1 MPMMLDDQTL
11 NEAKRFNTKLA
22 RAPRFGSRHRFMPP
36 LVQGL
41 LRVSQVGADRKL
53 RRAGLQVETRMV
65 EMSGVQVQ
73 VRIIHPRGPVAGIVL
88 DIHGGGWVVGNAP
101 MNDAFN
107 AAFASR
113 CGLAVVSVDYRLAP
127 RASVHAQMEEC
138 LAAARWLLQDGLPE
152 YADHADHADHV
163 GLPVIVVGESAG
175 AQLAAATLLGLRA
188 WPALLARIAGAV
200 LYYGVYDM
208 AGTDSVRRAGP
219 ETLVLD
225 GPRMLAGLR
234 RLTPD
239 LDDAARRQPPLSP
252 LFGELAGM
260 PPALMIVGSG
270 DPLLDDTLRMAQR
283 WQQVADVELN
293 VAPEAPH
300 GFIHFPTAMARVTLA
315 HAQAW
320 VRQRIAAMPQQEAFS
335 ASASHVPR
343 AAGASPGA
351 PR

>member
-1 MPMMLDDQTL
+1 MPLTFDDTTLD
-11 NEAKRFNTKLA
+11 EAARFNARLA
-22 RAPRFGSRHRFMPP
+22 RAPRFGMRYRLMPP

-41 LRVSQVGADRKL
+41 LRMSQVGADRKL
-53 RRAGLQVETRMV
+53 RRAGLQVEMRMV
-65 EMSGVQVQ
+65 EMGGVKVQ
-73 VRIIHPRGPVAGIVL
+73 VRVIRPRGPVAGIVL
-88 DIHGGGWVVGNAP
+88 DIHGGGWVVGNAR

-107 AAFASR
+107 AGFASR

-127 RASVHAQMEEC
+127 RASVHEQMEEC
-138 LAAARWLLQDGLPE
+138 LAAARWLLQDGL
-152 YADHADHADHV
+152 ADDV

-175 AQLAAATLLGLRA
+175 AHLAAATLQRLRD
-188 WPALLARIAGAV
+188 WPALLERVAGAV

-239 LDDAARRQPPLSP
+239 LDDAGRRQPPLSP
-252 LFGELAGM
+252 LFGDLAGM

-270 DPLLDDTLRMAQR
+270 DPLLDDTLRLAQR
-283 WQQVADVELN
+283 WRQVADVELN

-300 GFIHFPTAMARVTLA
+300 GFIHFPTAMASVTLA

-320 VRQRIAAMPQQEAFS
+320 VRQRIAPVS
-335 ASASHVPR
+335 ASALRAPR

>member
-1 MPMMLDDQTL
+1 MPLTFDDATLD
-11 NEAKRFNTKLA
+11 EAARFNARLA
-22 RAPRFGSRHRFMPP
+22 RAPRFGTRYRFMPL

-41 LRVSQVGADRKL
+41 LRLSQVSADGKL

-65 EMSGVQVQ
+65 GLEGVQVK
-73 VRIIHPRGPVAGIVL
+73 VRIIRPRGPVAGVVL

-127 RASVHAQMEEC
+127 RASMHAQMEEC
-138 LAAARWLLQDGLPE
+138 LAAARWLLQGGLPD
-152 YADHADHADHV
+152 YA
-163 GLPVIVVGESAG
+163 GLPVVVVGESAG
-175 AQLAAATLLGLRA
+175 AHLAAATLQGLRD
-188 WPALLARIAGAV
+188 WPALLAHIAGAV

-208 AGTDSVRRAGP
+208 AGTDSMRRAGP

-239 LDDAARRQPPLSP
+239 LDDAGRRQPPLSP
-252 LFGELAGM
+252 LFGDLAGM

-270 DPLLDDTLRMAQR
+270 DPLLDDTLQMAQR

-300 GFIHFPTAMARVTLA
+300 GFIHFSTAMARVTLA

-320 VRQRIAAMPQQEAFS
+320 VRQRIVPVS
-335 ASASHVPR
+335 ASASHAPR

>member
-1 MPMMLDDQTL
+1 MRMMLDDQTL
-11 NEAKRFNTKLA
+11 NEARRFNATLA

-41 LRVSQVGADRKL
+41 LRLSQVGADRKL
-53 RRAGLQVETRMV
+53 RRVGLQVEMRMV

-73 VRIIHPRGPVAGIVL
+73 VRIIRPRGPVAGIVL
-88 DIHGGGWVVGNAP
+88 DIHGGGWVIGNAT

-107 AAFASR
+107 ADFANC

-127 RASVHAQMEEC
+127 RASVYEQMEEC

-152 YADHADHADHV
+152 YA
-163 GLPVIVVGESAG
+163 GKPIIVVGESAG
-175 AQLAAATLLGLRA
+175 AHLAAATLQGLRA

-239 LDDAARRQPPLSP
+239 LDDARRRQPPLSP

-320 VRQRIAAMPQQEAFS
+320 VRQRIAPVS
-335 ASASHVPR
+335 DSASHAPR
-343 AAGASPGA
+343 AAGASPGVL
-351 PR
+351 R

>member
-1 MPMMLDDQTL
+1 MPLTFDDATLD
-11 NEAKRFNTKLA
+11 EAARFNARLA
-22 RAPRFGSRHRFMPP
+22 RAPRFGTRYRFMPL

-41 LRVSQVGADRKL
+41 LRLSQVSADGKL

-65 EMSGVQVQ
+65 GLEGVQVK
-73 VRIIHPRGPVAGIVL
+73 VRIIRPRGPVAGVVL

-127 RASVHAQMEEC
+127 RAFVHQQMEEC

-152 YADHADHADHV
+152 YA
-163 GLPVIVVGESAG
+163 GKPIIVVGESAG
-175 AQLAAATLLGLRA
+175 AQLAAATLQGLSD

-239 LDDAARRQPPLSP
+239 LDDAGRRQPPLSP
-252 LFGELAGM
+252 LFGDLAGM

-270 DPLLDDTLRMAQR
+270 DPLLDDTLQMAQR

-293 VAPEAPH
+293 VAPDAPH

-320 VRQRIAAMPQQEAFS
+320 VRQRIAPVS
-335 ASASHVPR
+335 ASASHAPR

>member
-1 MPMMLDDQTL
+1 MPLTFDDATLD
-11 NEAKRFNTKLA
+11 EAARFNVRLA

-41 LRVSQVGADRKL
+41 LRLSQFGANRKL

-65 EMSGVQVQ
+65 VLEGVQVQ
-73 VRIIHPRGPVAGIVL
+73 VRIIRPSGPVAGIVL
-88 DIHGGGWVVGNAP
+88 DIHGGGWVIGNAP

-127 RASVHAQMEEC
+127 RASMHQQMEEC

-152 YADHADHADHV
+152 YA
-163 GLPVIVVGESAG
+163 GKPVIVVGESAG
-175 AQLAAATLLGLRA
+175 AQLAAATLQGLRD

-239 LDDAARRQPPLSP
+239 LDDAGRRQPPLSP

-320 VRQRIAAMPQQEAFS
+320 VRQRIAAMPQQRPAPVS
-335 ASASHVPR
+335 VSASHAPR

>member
-1 MPMMLDDQTL
+1 MPMMLDDETL
-11 NEAKRFNTKLA
+11 NEAKRFNTRLA
-22 RAPRFGSRHRFMPP
+22 RAPRFGTRYRFMPP

-41 LRVSQVGADRKL
+41 LRLSQFGADRKL

-65 EMSGVQVQ
+65 GLEGVQVQ
-73 VRIIHPRGPVAGIVL
+73 VRIIRPRGPVAGIVL
-88 DIHGGGWVVGNAP
+88 DIHGGGWVIGNAP

-127 RASVHAQMEEC
+127 RASVHEQMEEC
-138 LAAARWLLQDGLPE
+138 LAAARWLLQGGLPD
-152 YADHADHADHV
+152 YA
-163 GLPVIVVGESAG
+163 GLPVVVVGESAG
-175 AQLAAATLLGLRA
+175 AHLAAATLQGLRA
-188 WPALLARIAGAV
+188 WPALLARIAGAL

-208 AGTDSVRRAGP
+208 AGTDSVRSAGS

-234 RLTPD
+234 GLTPD
-239 LDDAARRQPPLSP
+239 LDDAGRRQPPLSP

-283 WQQVADVELN
+283 WQQVAEVELN

-315 HAQAW
+315 YAQAW
-320 VRQRIAAMPQQEAFS
+320 VRQRIAAMPQQRPAPVS
-335 ASASHVPR
+335 VSASHAPR

>member
-1 MPMMLDDQTL
+1 MALAFDQDTIE
-11 NEAKRFNTKLA
+11 EARRFNRKLAWAPRFRIRNRWTPRLAQALLRLGQLRPEPSLA
-22 RAPRFGSRHRFMPP
+22 RAGVRAE
-36 LVQGL
+36 QGL
-41 LRVSQVGADRKL
+41 ALMNGLRVPL
-53 RRAGLQVETRMV
+53 RILRPAGTVR
-65 EMSGVQVQ
+65 GV
-73 VRIIHPRGPVAGIVL
+73 VL
-88 DIHGGGWVVGNAP
+88 DIHGGGWVIGNAR

-107 AAFASR
+107 GAFASR

-127 RASVHAQMEEC
+127 RASVHEQMEEC
-138 LAAARWLLQDGLPE
+138 LAAARWLLQGGLP
-152 YADHADHADHV
+152 DHA

-175 AQLAAATLLGLRA
+175 AQLAAATLQGLRA

-208 AGTDSVRRAGP
+208 AGTNSVRRAGP

-234 RLTPD
+234 GLTPD
-239 LDDAARRQPPLSP
+239 LDDAGRRQPPLSP

-260 PPALMIVGSG
+260 PPALMIVGGG

-283 WQQVADVELN
+283 WQQVAEVELN

-320 VRQRIAAMPQQEAFS
+320 VRQRIAPVS
-335 ASASHVPR
+335 VSASHALR

>member
-1 MPMMLDDQTL
+1 MPMRLDDQTL
-11 NEAKRFNTKLA
+11 NEAKRFNTRLA
-22 RAPRFGSRHRFMPP
+22 RAPRFGTRYRLMPP

-41 LRVSQVGADRKL
+41 LRLSQVGADRKL
-53 RRAGLQVETRMV
+53 RRAGLKVETRMV
-65 EMSGVQVQ
+65 GLEGVQVQ
-73 VRIIHPRGPVAGIVL
+73 VRIIRPRGAVAGIVL

-127 RASVHAQMEEC
+127 RASVHEQMEEC
-138 LAAARWLLQDGLPE
+138 LAAARWLLQGGLPD
-152 YADHADHADHV
+152 YADHADHA

-175 AQLAAATLLGLRA
+175 AQLAAATLQGLRA

-208 AGTDSVRRAGP
+208 GGTDSVRRAGP

-234 RLTPD
+234 GLTPD
-239 LDDAARRQPPLSP
+239 LDDTARRQPPLSP

-283 WQQVADVELN
+283 WRQVADVELN

-320 VRQRIAAMPQQEAFS
+320 VRQRIAPVS
-335 ASASHVPR
+335 ASASRAPR

>member
-1 MPMMLDDQTL
+1 MPLTFDDATLD
-11 NEAKRFNTKLA
+11 EAARFNARLA
-22 RAPRFGSRHRFMPP
+22 RAPRFGTRYRFMPP

-41 LRVSQVGADRKL
+41 LRLSQVGADGKL

-65 EMSGVQVQ
+65 GLEGVQVK
-73 VRIIHPRGPVAGIVL
+73 VRIIRPRGPVAGVVL
-88 DIHGGGWVVGNAP
+88 DIHGGGWVVGNAS

-127 RASVHAQMEEC
+127 RASMHAQMEEC
-138 LAAARWLLQDGLPE
+138 LAAARWLLQGGLPD
-152 YADHADHADHV
+152 YA
-163 GLPVIVVGESAG
+163 GLPVVVVGESAG
-175 AQLAAATLLGLRA
+175 AHLAAAMLQALRA
-188 WPALLARIAGAV
+188 WPALLAHIAGAV

-239 LDDAARRQPPLSP
+239 LDDAGRRQPPLSP
-252 LFGELAGM
+252 LFGDLAGM

-270 DPLLDDTLRMAQR
+270 DPLLDDTLQMAQR

-300 GFIHFPTAMARVTLA
+300 GFIHFPTAMASVTLA

-320 VRQRIAAMPQQEAFS
+320 VRQRIAAMPQQRPAPVS
-335 ASASHVPR
+335 VSASHAPR

>member
-1 MPMMLDDQTL
+1 MPMRLDDQTL
-11 NEAKRFNTKLA
+11 NEAKRFNTRLA
-22 RAPRFGSRHRFMPP
+22 RAPRIGTRNRLMPP

-41 LRVSQVGADRKL
+41 LRLSQAGADRKL
-53 RRAGLQVETRMV
+53 RRAGLKVETRMV
-65 EMSGVQVQ
+65 GLEGVQVQ
-73 VRIIHPRGPVAGIVL
+73 VRIIRPRGTVAGIVL

-127 RASVHAQMEEC
+127 RASVHEQMEEC
-138 LAAARWLLQDGLPE
+138 LAAARWLLQGGLPD
-152 YADHADHADHV
+152 YADHA

-175 AQLAAATLLGLRA
+175 AQLAAAMLQALQA

-234 RLTPD
+234 GLTPD
-239 LDDAARRQPPLSP
+239 LDDTARRQPPLSP

-260 PPALMIVGSG
+260 PPALMIVGGG

-283 WQQVADVELN
+283 WRQVADVELN

-320 VRQRIAAMPQQEAFS
+320 VRQRIAPVS
-335 ASASHVPR
+335 ASASRAPR

>member
-1 MPMMLDDQTL
+1 MPLTFDDATL
-11 NEAKRFNTKLA
+11 AEATRFNARLA
-22 RAPRFGSRHRFMPP
+22 RAPRFGSRYRFMPP

-41 LRVSQVGADRKL
+41 LRLSQFGANRKL

-65 EMSGVQVQ
+65 GLEGVQVQ
-73 VRIIHPRGPVAGIVL
+73 VRIIRPRGPVAGIVL
-88 DIHGGGWVVGNAP
+88 DIHGGGWVIGNAR

-107 AAFASR
+107 GAFASR
-113 CGLAVVSVDYRLAP
+113 CDLAVVSVDYRLAP
-127 RASVHAQMEEC
+127 RASVHEQMEEC

-152 YADHADHADHV
+152 YAD
-163 GLPVIVVGESAG
+163 LPIIVVGESAG
-175 AQLAAATLLGLRA
+175 AQLAAATLQRLRA

-208 AGTDSVRRAGP
+208 AGTDSVRSAGP

-225 GPRMLAGLR
+225 GLRMLAGLR
-234 RLTPD
+234 GLTPD
-239 LDDAARRQPPLSP
+239 LDDAGRRQPPLSP

-260 PPALMIVGSG
+260 PPALMIVGGG

-320 VRQRIAAMPQQEAFS
+320 VRQRIAPMPQQESFS
-335 ASASHVPR
+335 ASASHAPR

>member
-1 MPMMLDDQTL
+1 MPLTFDDATL
-11 NEAKRFNTKLA
+11 AEATRFNTRLA
-22 RAPRFGSRHRFMPP
+22 RAPRFGTRYRFMPP
-36 LVQGL
+36 LVRGL
-41 LRVSQVGADRKL
+41 LRLSQVGADRKL

-65 EMSGVQVQ
+65 GLEGVQVQ
-73 VRIIHPRGPVAGIVL
+73 VRIIRPRGPVAGIVL
-88 DIHGGGWVVGNAP
+88 DIHGGGWVIGNAR

-107 AAFASR
+107 GAFASR

-127 RASVHAQMEEC
+127 RASVHEQMEEC

-152 YADHADHADHV
+152 YAD
-163 GLPVIVVGESAG
+163 LPIIVVGESAG
-175 AQLAAATLLGLRA
+175 AQLAAATLQRLRA

-208 AGTDSVRRAGP
+208 AGTDSVRSAGP

-234 RLTPD
+234 GLTPD
-239 LDDAARRQPPLSP
+239 LDDAGRRQLPLSP

-260 PPALMIVGSG
+260 PPALMIVGGG

-320 VRQRIAAMPQQEAFS
+320 VRQCIAPVS
-335 ASASHVPR
+335 ASASHAPR
-343 AAGASPGA
+343 AAGASQGA

>member
-22 RAPRFGSRHRFMPP
+22 RAPRFGTRYRLMPP

-41 LRVSQVGADRKL
+41 LRLSQFGADRKL

-65 EMSGVQVQ
+65 GLEGVQVQ
-73 VRIIHPRGPVAGIVL
+73 VRIIRPRGPVAGIVL
-88 DIHGGGWVVGNAP
+88 DIHGGGWVIGNAP

-127 RASVHAQMEEC
+127 RASVHGQMEEC
-138 LAAARWLLQDGLPE
+138 LAAARWLLQGGLPD
-152 YADHADHADHV
+152 YAS
-163 GLPVIVVGESAG
+163 LPVVVVGESAG
-175 AQLAAATLLGLRA
+175 AHLAAATLQGLRA
-188 WPALLARIAGAV
+188 WPALLARIAGAI

-208 AGTDSVRRAGP
+208 AGTDSVRSAGP

-239 LDDAARRQPPLSP
+239 LDDAGRRHPPLSP

-283 WQQVADVELN
+283 WQQVVDVELN

-320 VRQRIAAMPQQEAFS
+320 VRQRIAAMPQQRPAPFS
-335 ASASHVPR
+335 VSASHAPR

>member
-1 MPMMLDDQTL
+1 MPLTFDDATLD
-11 NEAKRFNTKLA
+11 EAARFNARLA
-22 RAPRFGSRHRFMPP
+22 RAPRFGTRYRFMPL

-41 LRVSQVGADRKL
+41 LRLSQVSADGKL

-65 EMSGVQVQ
+65 GLEGVQVK
-73 VRIIHPRGPVAGIVL
+73 VRIIRPRGPVAGVVL

-127 RASVHAQMEEC
+127 RASMHAQMEEC
-138 LAAARWLLQDGLPE
+138 LAAARWLLQGGLPD
-152 YADHADHADHV
+152 YA
-163 GLPVIVVGESAG
+163 GLPVVVVGESAG
-175 AQLAAATLLGLRA
+175 AHLAAATLQGLRD
-188 WPALLARIAGAV
+188 WPALLAHIAGAV

-239 LDDAARRQPPLSP
+239 LDDAGRRQPPLSP
-252 LFGELAGM
+252 LFGDLAGM

-320 VRQRIAAMPQQEAFS
+320 VRQRIAPVS
-335 ASASHVPR
+335 ASASHAPR

>member
-1 MPMMLDDQTL
+1 MTLDDQTL
-11 NEAKRFNTKLA
+11 NEAKRFNIKLA

-41 LRVSQVGADRKL
+41 LRLSQVGADRTL

-65 EMSGVQVQ
+65 EMRGVQVQ
-73 VRIIHPRGPVAGIVL
+73 VRIIRPRGPVAGIVL
-88 DIHGGGWVVGNAP
+88 DIHGGGWVIGNAP

-127 RASVHAQMEEC
+127 RASIHEQMEEC
-138 LAAARWLLQDGLPE
+138 LAAARWLLQDGLPD
-152 YADHADHADHV
+152 YA
-163 GLPVIVVGESAG
+163 GLPVVVVGESAG
-175 AQLAAATLLGLRA
+175 AHLAAATLQGLRA

-239 LDDAARRQPPLSP
+239 LDDAGRRQPPLSP
-252 LFGELAGM
+252 LFGDLAGM

-270 DPLLDDTLRMAQR
+270 DPLLDDTLRLAQR

-300 GFIHFPTAMARVTLA
+300 GFIHFPTAMASVTLA

-320 VRQRIAAMPQQEAFS
+320 VRHRIAPVS
-335 ASASHVPR
+335 ASASHAPR

>member
-1 MPMMLDDQTL
+1 MPLTFDDATLD
-11 NEAKRFNTKLA
+11 EAARFNARLA
-22 RAPRFGSRHRFMPP
+22 RAPRFGTRYRLMPP

-41 LRVSQVGADRKL
+41 LRLSQVGADRKL
-53 RRAGLQVETRMV
+53 RRAGLQVETRRV
-65 EMSGVQVQ
+65 VLEGVQVQ
-73 VRIIHPRGPVAGIVL
+73 VRIIRPRGPVAGIVL
-88 DIHGGGWVVGNAP
+88 DIHGGGWVIGNAP

-113 CGLAVVSVDYRLAP
+113 CGLTVVSVDYRLAP
-127 RASVHAQMEEC
+127 RASVHQQMEEC
-138 LAAARWLLQDGLPE
+138 LAAARWLLQGGLPE
-152 YADHADHADHV
+152 YADHA
-163 GLPVIVVGESAG
+163 GLPVVVVGESAG
-175 AQLAAATLLGLRA
+175 AHLAAATLQGLRD

-234 RLTPD
+234 RLTLD
-239 LDDAARRQPPLSP
+239 LDDAGRRQPPLSP

-270 DPLLDDTLRMAQR
+270 DPLLDDTLQMAQR

-293 VAPEAPH
+293 VAPDAPH
-300 GFIHFPTAMARVTLA
+300 GFIHFPTAMASVTLA

-320 VRQRIAAMPQQEAFS
+320 VRQRIAPVS
-335 ASASHVPR
+335 ASASHAPR

>member
-1 MPMMLDDQTL
+1 MPMRLDDQTL
-11 NEAKRFNTKLA
+11 NEAKRFNTRLA
-22 RAPRFGSRHRFMPP
+22 RAPRFGTRYRLMPP

-41 LRVSQVGADRKL
+41 LRLSQIGADRKL

-65 EMSGVQVQ
+65 GLEGVQVQ
-73 VRIIHPRGPVAGIVL
+73 VRIIRPRGPVAGIVL
-88 DIHGGGWVVGNAP
+88 DIHGGGWVIGNAR

-107 AAFASR
+107 GAFASR

-127 RASVHAQMEEC
+127 RASVHEQMEEC
-138 LAAARWLLQDGLPE
+138 LAAARWLLQGGLP
-152 YADHADHADHV
+152 DHA

-175 AQLAAATLLGLRA
+175 AQLAAATLQGLRA

-208 AGTDSVRRAGP
+208 AGTNSVRRAGP

-234 RLTPD
+234 GLTPD
-239 LDDAARRQPPLSP
+239 LDDAGRRQPPLSP

-260 PPALMIVGSG
+260 PPALMIVGGG

-283 WQQVADVELN
+283 WQQVAEVELN

-320 VRQRIAAMPQQEAFS
+320 VRQRIAPVS
-335 ASASHVPR
+335 VSASHALR

>member
-1 MPMMLDDQTL
+1 MPMRLDDQTL
-11 NEAKRFNTKLA
+11 NEAKRFNARLA

-41 LRVSQVGADRKL
+41 LRLSQVGADRKL

-65 EMSGVQVQ
+65 EMRGVQVQ

-88 DIHGGGWVVGNAP
+88 DIHGGGWVIGNAR

-127 RASVHAQMEEC
+127 RASVQDQMEEC

-152 YADHADHADHV
+152 YA
-163 GLPVIVVGESAG
+163 GKPVIVVGESAG
-175 AQLAAATLLGLRA
+175 AQLAAAMLQGLRA
-188 WPALLARIAGAV
+188 WPALLGRIAGAV

-234 RLTPD
+234 GLTPD
-239 LDDAARRQPPLSP
+239 LDDAGRRQPPLSP

-260 PPALMIVGSG
+260 PPALMIVGGG

-335 ASASHVPR
+335 ASASHAPR

>member
-1 MPMMLDDQTL
+1 MTLDDQTL
-11 NEAKRFNTKLA
+11 NEAKRFNIKLA

-36 LVQGL
+36 LAQGL
-41 LRVSQVGADRKL
+41 LRLSQIGADRTL

-65 EMSGVQVQ
+65 EMRGVQVQ
-73 VRIIHPRGPVAGIVL
+73 VRIIRPRGPVAGIVL
-88 DIHGGGWVVGNAP
+88 DIHGGGWVIGNAP

-107 AAFASR
+107 AAFATR

-127 RASVHAQMEEC
+127 RASIHEQMEEC
-138 LAAARWLLQDGLPE
+138 LAAARWLLQDGLPD
-152 YADHADHADHV
+152 YA
-163 GLPVIVVGESAG
+163 GLPVVVVGESAG
-175 AQLAAATLLGLRA
+175 AHLAAATLQGLRA

-239 LDDAARRQPPLSP
+239 LDDAGRRQPPLSP
-252 LFGELAGM
+252 LFGDLAGM

-320 VRQRIAAMPQQEAFS
+320 VRHRIAPVS
-335 ASASHVPR
+335 ASASHAPR

>member
-1 MPMMLDDQTL
+1 MPLTFDDTTLD
-11 NEAKRFNTKLA
+11 EAARFNARLA
-22 RAPRFGSRHRFMPP
+22 RAPRFGMRHRLMPP

-41 LRVSQVGADRKL
+41 LRLSQVGADRKL
-53 RRAGLQVETRMV
+53 RRAGLQVEMRMV
-65 EMSGVQVQ
+65 EMGRVKVQ
-73 VRIIHPRGPVAGIVL
+73 VRVIRPRGPVAGIVL
-88 DIHGGGWVVGNAP
+88 DIHGGGWVVGNAR

-107 AAFASR
+107 AGFASR
-113 CGLAVVSVDYRLAP
+113 CGLAVVSVDYRLVP
-127 RASVHAQMEEC
+127 RASVHEQMEEC
-138 LAAARWLLQDGLPE
+138 LAAARWLLQDGL
-152 YADHADHADHV
+152 ADDA

-175 AQLAAATLLGLRA
+175 AHLAAATLQRLRD
-188 WPALLARIAGAV
+188 WPALLERVAGAV

-239 LDDAARRQPPLSP
+239 LDDAGRRRPPLSP
-252 LFGELAGM
+252 LFGDLAGM

-270 DPLLDDTLRMAQR
+270 DPLLDDTLRLAQR
-283 WQQVADVELN
+283 WRQVADLELS

-300 GFIHFPTAMARVTLA
+300 GFIHFPTAMASVTLA

-320 VRQRIAAMPQQEAFS
+320 VRQRIAPVS
-335 ASASHVPR
+335 ASASRAPR

>member
-22 RAPRFGSRHRFMPP
+22 RAPRFGTRYRFMPP

-41 LRVSQVGADRKL
+41 LRLSQFGADRKL

-65 EMSGVQVQ
+65 GLEGVQVQ
-73 VRIIHPRGPVAGIVL
+73 VRIIRPRGPVAGIVL
-88 DIHGGGWVVGNAP
+88 DIHGGGWVIGNAP

-127 RASVHAQMEEC
+127 RASVHEQMEEC
-138 LAAARWLLQDGLPE
+138 LAAARWLLQGGLPD
-152 YADHADHADHV
+152 YA
-163 GLPVIVVGESAG
+163 GLPVVVVGESAG
-175 AQLAAATLLGLRA
+175 AHLAAATLQGLRA
-188 WPALLARIAGAV
+188 WPALLARIAGAL

-208 AGTDSVRRAGP
+208 AGTDSVRSAGP

-234 RLTPD
+234 RLTSD
-239 LDDAARRQPPLSP
+239 LDDAGRRQPPLSP

-283 WQQVADVELN
+283 WQQVAEVELN

-320 VRQRIAAMPQQEAFS
+320 VRQRIAPVS
-335 ASASHVPR
+335 ASASHAPR

>member
-1 MPMMLDDQTL
+1 MPLTFDNATLD
-11 NEAKRFNTKLA
+11 EATRFNARLA

-41 LRVSQVGADRKL
+41 LRLSQVGADRKL
-53 RRAGLQVETRMV
+53 RRAGLQVEARRVVM
-65 EMSGVQVQ
+65 EGVPVQ
-73 VRIIHPRGPVAGIVL
+73 LRIVRPRGPVAGIVL

-107 AAFASR
+107 AGFASR

-127 RASVHAQMEEC
+127 RASVHEQMEEC
-138 LAAARWLLQDGLPE
+138 LAAARWLLQGGL
-152 YADHADHADHV
+152 ADDA

-175 AQLAAATLLGLRA
+175 AHLAAATLQRLRD
-188 WPALLARIAGAV
+188 WPALLERVAGAV

-239 LDDAARRQPPLSP
+239 LDDAGRRQPPLSP
-252 LFGELAGM
+252 LFGDLAGM

-270 DPLLDDTLRMAQR
+270 DPLLDDTLRLAQR
-283 WQQVADVELN
+283 WRQVADVELN

-320 VRQRIAAMPQQEAFS
+320 VRQRIAPVS
-335 ASASHVPR
+335 ASASRAPR

>member
-1 MPMMLDDQTL
+1 MPLTFDDATLD
-11 NEAKRFNTKLA
+11 EAKRFNAKLV

-41 LRVSQVGADRKL
+41 LRLSQVGADRKL

-65 EMSGVQVQ
+65 EMSGVEVQ
-73 VRIIHPRGPVAGIVL
+73 VRIIHPHGPVAGIVL
-88 DIHGGGWVVGNAP
+88 DIHGGGWVIGNAP

-127 RASVHAQMEEC
+127 RASVHEQMEEC
-138 LAAARWLLQDGLPE
+138 LAAARWLLQGGLPE
-152 YADHADHADHV
+152 YADHADHADHA
-163 GLPVIVVGESAG
+163 GLPVVVVGESAG
-175 AQLAAATLLGLRA
+175 AHLAAATLQGLRA

-239 LDDAARRQPPLSP
+239 LDDAGRRQPPLSP

-260 PPALMIVGSG
+260 PPALMIVGGG

-320 VRQRIAAMPQQEAFS
+320 VRQRIAPVS
-335 ASASHVPR
+335 DSASHAPR
-343 AAGASPGA
+343 AAGASPGVL
-351 PR
+351 R

>member
-1 MPMMLDDQTL
+1 
-11 NEAKRFNTKLA
+11 
-22 RAPRFGSRHRFMPP
+22 
-36 LVQGL
+36 
-41 LRVSQVGADRKL
+41 
-53 RRAGLQVETRMV
+53 
-65 EMSGVQVQ
+65 
-73 VRIIHPRGPVAGIVL
+73 
-88 DIHGGGWVVGNAP
+88 
-101 MNDAFN
+101 
-107 AAFASR
+107 
-113 CGLAVVSVDYRLAP
+113 VVSVDYRLAP
-127 RASVHAQMEEC
+127 RASVHQQMEEC

-152 YADHADHADHV
+152 YA
-163 GLPVIVVGESAG
+163 GKPVILVGESAG
-175 AQLAAATLLGLRA
+175 AHLAAATLQGLRA

-239 LDDAARRQPPLSP
+239 LDDAGRRQPPLST

-293 VAPEAPH
+293 VAPGAPH
-300 GFIHFPTAMARVTLA
+300 GFIHFPTAMASVTLA

-320 VRQRIAAMPQQEAFS
+320 VRQRIAPVS
-335 ASASHVPR
+335 ASASHAPR

>member
-1 MPMMLDDQTL
+1 MPMMLDDETL
-11 NEAKRFNTKLA
+11 NEARRFNTKLA
-22 RAPRFGSRHRFMPP
+22 RAPRFGTRYRFMPP

-41 LRVSQVGADRKL
+41 LRLSQFGADRKL
-53 RRAGLQVETRMV
+53 RRAGLQVDTRMV
-65 EMSGVQVQ
+65 GLEGGQVQ
-73 VRIIHPRGPVAGIVL
+73 VRIIRPRGPVAGIVL
-88 DIHGGGWVVGNAP
+88 DIHGGGWVIGNAP

-127 RASVHAQMEEC
+127 RASVHEQMEEC
-138 LAAARWLLQDGLPE
+138 LAAARWLLQGGLPD
-152 YADHADHADHV
+152 YA
-163 GLPVIVVGESAG
+163 GLPVVVVGESAG
-175 AQLAAATLLGLRA
+175 AHLAAATLQGLRA
-188 WPALLARIAGAV
+188 WPALLARIAGAL

-208 AGTDSVRRAGP
+208 AGTDSVRSAGP

-239 LDDAARRQPPLSP
+239 LDDAGRRQPPLSP

-270 DPLLDDTLRMAQR
+270 DPLLDDTLHMAQR
-283 WQQVADVELN
+283 WQQVAEVELN

-320 VRQRIAAMPQQEAFS
+320 VRQRIAPVS
-335 ASASHVPR
+335 ASASHAPR

>member
-1 MPMMLDDQTL
+1 MPMRLDDQTL
-11 NEAKRFNTKLA
+11 NEAKRFNARLA
-22 RAPRFGSRHRFMPP
+22 RAPRFGTRYRLMPP

-41 LRVSQVGADRKL
+41 LRLSQVGADRKL

-65 EMSGVQVQ
+65 GLEGVQVP
-73 VRIIHPRGPVAGIVL
+73 VRIIRPRGPVAGIVL
-88 DIHGGGWVVGNAP
+88 DIHGGGWVIGNAP

-127 RASVHAQMEEC
+127 RASVHEQMEEC

-152 YADHADHADHV
+152 YADHADHAGHA
-163 GLPVIVVGESAG
+163 GLPVVVVGESAG
-175 AQLAAATLLGLRA
+175 AHLAAATLQGLRA
-188 WPALLARIAGAV
+188 WPALLARIAGTV

-208 AGTDSVRRAGP
+208 AGTDSVRSAGP

-225 GPRMLAGLR
+225 GPRMLARLR
-234 RLTPD
+234 GLTPD
-239 LDDAARRQPPLSP
+239 LDDAGRRQPPLSP

-260 PPALMIVGSG
+260 PPALMIVGGG

-335 ASASHVPR
+335 ASASHAPR